1 MILSKHF
8 TLEEFVRS
16 DTAVRKGIDNNPS
29 DSIIENLKITAMGM
43 EEVRELLQ
51 VPILV
56 TSGYRSPVLNRTIGG
71 SKSSAH
77 MHGFAC
83 DFIAPKFGNS
93 LAIVN
98 KIKESG
104 ILVDQC
110 IMEGTWTH
118 ISFDPQ
124 MRQKF
129 MTATFMNGK
138 AIYTD
143 FD

>member
-1 MILSKHF
+1 MRLTKHF
-8 TLEEFVRS
+8 TLDEFVRS

-29 DSIIENLKITAMGM
+29 DSLIENLKITAMGM
-43 EEVRELLQ
+43 EEVRKLLQ

-56 TSGYRSPVLNRTIGG
+56 TSGYRSPTLNRTIGG
-71 SKSSAH
+71 SPSSAH
-77 MHGFAC
+77 VQGFAC
-83 DFIAPKFGNS
+83 DFIAPKFGTS
-93 LAIVN
+93 LAIVTT
-98 KIKESG
+98 IKESG

-110 IMEGTWTH
+110 IMEGSWTH
-118 ISFDPQ
+118 ISFDPK

-138 AIYTD
+138 AIYSD

>member
-1 MILSKHF
+1 MKLSKHF
-8 TLEEFVRS
+8 TLDEFVRS

-77 MHGFAC
+77 MQGFAC

>member
-1 MILSKHF
+1 MRLTKHF
-8 TLEEFVRS
+8 TLDEFVRS

-29 DSIIENLKITAMGM
+29 DSLIEHLKLAALGM
-43 EEVRELLQ
+43 EAVRELLQ

-56 TSGYRSPVLNRTIGG
+56 TSGYRCLALNKTIGG

-77 MHGFAC
+77 MQGFAC
-83 DFIAPKFGNS
+83 DFIAPKYGNA
-93 LAIVN
+93 LAIVTA
-98 KIKESG
+98 IKEAG

-118 ISFDPQ
+118 ISFDPK
-124 MRQKF
+124 MRQEF
-129 MTATFMNGK
+129 MTATFINGK
-138 AIYTD
+138 AIYAT

>member
-51 VPILV
+51 VPIQV
-56 TSGYRSPVLNRTIGG
+56 TSGYRSPALNRTIGG

-77 MHGFAC
+77 MQGFAC
-83 DFIAPKFGNS
+83 DFIAPRFGNS
-93 LAIVN
+93 LAIVT

-110 IMEGTWTH
+110 IMEGSWTH

-124 MRQKF
+124 MRQRF

>member
-1 MILSKHF
+1 MKLSQHF
-8 TLEEFVRS
+8 TLDEFVRS

-124 MRQKF
+124 MRQRF
-129 MTATFMNGK
+129 MTATFMNGT

>member
-1 MILSKHF
+1 MKLSKHF
-8 TLEEFVRS
+8 TLDEFVRS
-16 DTAVRKGIDNNPS
+16 DTAIRKGIENNPS

-77 MHGFAC
+77 MQGFAC